1 MIEELTKLS
10 ASQIAAKTADRSIS
24 ASEVIS
30 AYLSRVETVN
40 PAVNAICTLNPT
52 LETDAVE
59 CDRRLA
65 AGQLARPLEG
75 VPFVVKD
82 TIETNGVRTTFG
94 SQIMKD
100 NVPSEDAVAVERLK
114 AAGAILLGKTNTPE
128 FATDVNTTNAI
139 FGMTRN
145 PWNLN
150 ATSGGSS
157 GGTGAALA
165 AGLAPIGLGTDL
177 GGSIRIP
184 AAFNGVV
191 GLRPAPGR
199 VPVYPQEFGWDT
211 LVAHVCG
218 PMAQRV
224 EDVGLVLAAIAG
236 PNVRDPSSLPTQGCE
251 YAEAARSE
259 FDMTG
264 RSIAFA
270 GDLNGLVPMDPEV
283 LRLCRD
289 ACGTFQDLGCS
300 VEEACF
306 DVSEVPDI
314 ISGTR
319 AFNMVARYA
328 DRLDL
333 FREIMSKSLVNQVEP
348 SLKVEVRAVA
358 RAERLRTVYWHRVR
372 EFLKTYDYIVT
383 PTIGVSAFRLDQ
395 PLPTEVGGVKVD
407 RFYDVLLSTYA
418 FSITGLPIIS
428 IPCGWT
434 GAGLPVGLQIVGP
447 RLREDL
453 VLTAAGNFARLHPEF
468 FKLPEIDLESAK
480 PIHQDFLD
488 TFSKFVGS
496 AARL

>member
-1 MIEELTKLS
+1 MTDELLSLS
-10 ASQIAAKTADRSIS
+10 ARQIASNIANRSIN
-24 ASEVIS
+24 ASEVI
-30 AYLSRVETVN
+30 AEYLKRIETVN
-40 PAVNAICTLNPT
+40 PVVNAICTLNP
-52 LETDAVE
+52 AVE
-59 CDRRLA
+59 SDAADCDRRL
-65 AGQLARPLEG
+65 GEGELARPLEG

-82 TIETNGVRTTFG
+82 TIETKGVRTTFG
-94 SQIMKD
+94 SRIMED

-150 ATSGGSS
+150 ATAGGSS

-184 AAFNGVV
+184 ASFNGVV

-199 VPVYPQEFGWDT
+199 VPVYPQAFGWDT

-224 EDVGLVLAAIAG
+224 EDVGLVLAAVAG
-236 PNVRDPSSLPTQGCE
+236 PDDRDPGSLPTEGYE
-251 YAEAARSE
+251 YAEAAKPESV
-259 FDMTG
+259 MTD

-270 GDLNGLVPMDPEV
+270 GDLNGLVPVDPEV
-283 LRLCRD
+283 LQLCRD

-300 VEEACF
+300 VEADCF

-328 DRLDL
+328 DRLDS

-348 SLKVEVRAVA
+348 SLRVEVRAVA
-358 RAERLRTVYWHRVR
+358 KAERLRTVYWHRVR